1 METATLVLTAVG
13 VALPL
18 YVMLFERVAAWKQRE
33 KEQQDQIRACKA
45 EVRHNL
51 DIIAELEKN
60 EEYLHGLEA
69 IKDPALRKLI
79 EHLQCAETKAMS
91 RNFSLTLK
99 KRLARAAKRAAR
111 RFAAPLPDPRKTGIA
126 LWEAANKIA
135 ALQERA
141 ELAEESAPNAT
152 GTLLS
157 RRVPAIKARLETLN
171 AALALV

>member
-13 VALPL
+13 VAIAL
-18 YVMLFERVAAWKQRE
+18 YVVVFERIAVWKQRE
-33 KEQQDQIRACKA
+33 KEQRDHIRDCKA

-51 DIIAELEKN
+51 DIITGLEKN
-60 EEYLHGLEA
+60 DLHGLEA
-69 IKDPALRKLI
+69 IKNPALRKLI
-79 EHLQCAETKAMS
+79 EHLRYEETAAMS
-91 RNFSLTLK
+91 RDFSLTLK

-111 RFAAPLPDPRKTGIA
+111 QSAVSPIDPRKTGIA

-135 ALQERA
+135 SLQERA

-157 RRVPAIKARLETLN
+157 RRVPAIKARLEALN
-171 AALALV
+171 AALAPV